1 MMQFFGQLMKLPVEA
16 FVYSIE
22 MLVQT
27 MRGIQHL
34 AYQGIDMMADGN
46 VQAPVDASGSECVSM
61 GCTEATQVTVQEEER
76 EMADRDMRDRDLG
89 DRDRYDRDR
98 HDKDWHDKDR
108 HDKDRHDKDW
118 DDSDLV
124 DGDRRG
130 ENVLKLVRYKILFV
144 KRDLEYA
151 FPEKEELV
159 TESNIDATGYIAWK
173 IAEFIQDLKNVEIP
187 KKWRDKRYPRNV
199 ESTSPPEGSPKI
211 NELPEDDKKY
221 LRVYFEVLQRYRRER
236 FKYQERQIEVLEQIR
251 DKLPGS
257 NL

>member
-1 MMQFFGQLMKLPVEA
+1 MIQFFGQLMKLPVDA

-34 AYQGIDMMADGN
+34 AYQGIDLMADGN
-46 VQAPVDASGSECVSM
+46 VQAPVAATGNA
-61 GCTEATQVTVQEEER
+61 GAHRGRTEATLVTVQEER
-76 EMADRDMRDRDLG
+76 EMADRDIRDRDWD
-89 DRDRYDRDR
+89 DRDKRDRDKYSR
-98 HDKDWHDKDR
+98 
-108 HDKDRHDKDW
+108 DW
-118 DDSDLV
+118 DDSDWC
-124 DGDRRG
+124 DGDKYS

-159 TESNIDATGYIAWK
+159 TESNIDETGYIAWK

-187 KKWRDKRYPRNV
+187 RKWRDKRYPRNV
-199 ESTSPPEGSPKI
+199 ELTSPPEASPKI

-221 LRVYFEVLQRYRRER
+221 LRVYYEVLQRYRRER
-236 FKYQERQIEVLEQIR
+236 FRYQERQIEVLEQIR
-251 DKLPGS
+251 DKLQGE
-257 NL
+257 